1 MNITIRVFGRY
12 KTLIGQEFVLLDVR
26 EGNTLR
32 NVVDAFVKK
41 YPTIEKDKRF
51 MMVSKNKTYASFD
64 TVITQNDEITIS
76 PPVVSGG

>member
-12 KTLIGQEFVLLDVR
+12 KTVAGTEFVQLTIP

-41 YPTIEKDKRF
+41 YPTVEKDKKF
-51 MMVSKNKTYASFD
+51 MMVSKNKTYTSFD
-64 TVITQNDEITIS
+64 TPISEGDEITIS

>member
-1 MNITIRVFGRY
+1 MNITVRVFGRY
-12 KTLIGQEFVLLDVR
+12 KTLIGQEFVQLDVR

-41 YPTIEKDKRF
+41 YPVVEKDRPF

-64 TVITQNDEITIS
+64 TVIDEGDEITIC